1 MHVQLFMTA
10 FIDQCLHYEPGKATP
25 AEFFKGKDAVDFMPV
40 RVKSAPCD
48 GDKRPVDKGAENA
61 VFFGVGL
68 LLVIVVPDL
77 FDEREFSGG
86 EFAGQGGC
94 GCGKRN
100 PLYDWDMKCNSPNGG
115 SKGNVYGQ
123 ITIHY
128 NE

>member
-1 MHVQLFMTA
+1 M
-10 FIDQCLHYEPGKATP
+10 P
-25 AEFFKGKDAVDFMPV
+25 AEFFKGEDAIDFVAV
-40 RVKSAPCD
+40 RVLPAPD
-48 GDKRPVDKGAENA
+48 NYSQGPVNKGAENA
-61 VFFGVGL
+61 VFGGVCL